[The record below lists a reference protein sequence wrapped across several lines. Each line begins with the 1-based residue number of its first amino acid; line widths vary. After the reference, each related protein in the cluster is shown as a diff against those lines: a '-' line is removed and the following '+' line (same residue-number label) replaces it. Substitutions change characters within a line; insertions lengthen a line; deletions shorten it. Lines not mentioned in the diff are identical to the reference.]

1 MATDDDGDLWG
12 LFGDEPAAPAAS
24 STVNDFF
31 PAEFYGPDL
40 FVDRIEPLVPR
51 ATPPAPIQRRDEDEG
66 VIDEDAQSAS
76 DGSGSDDNG
85 SNQGDRDEQSNE
97 LALEY
102 TPNNLAKIFA
112 TTESEFDFL
121 FGPRP
126 DDLNDG
132 NAPESAP
139 VRLLRLLCAPH

>member
-1 MATDDDGDLWG
+1 MDNDDGDLWG
-12 LFGDEPAAPAAS
+12 LFGDEPTPPATVAAP
-24 STVNDFF
+24 NDFF
-31 PAEFYGPDL
+31 PVDFFGPDL
-40 FVDRIEPLVPR
+40 FVDRIVPLAAAP
-51 ATPPAPIQRRDEDEG
+51 PPAPVQRRDEDEG

-102 TPNNLAKIFA
+102 TPANLAKIFT

-126 DDLNDG
+126 EDHNDG
-132 NAPESAP
+132 NASESAP
-139 VRLLRLLCAPH
+139 VRSSCGPLRSN